1 MSDSV
6 ESLLVTGVYGSGKSS
21 VIEEMG
27 SMFEERSTPYA
38 ALDLDWLGWFDA
50 GWDDD
55 RAEHAMMVRNLDMVL
70 GNYLDA
76 GVRRVIMA
84 LSIEHQWELDA
95 IKAVSPQPF
104 HVVRLV
110 TDLDHIRARLEAT
123 PTAGRQVDLKWAEK
137 WLAAGTGEGFED
149 FVVANDRPIRVVAEE
164 VLDRVDW
171 T

>member
-1 MSDSV
+1 MTGSA

-27 SMFEERSTPYA
+27 SVFEERGTPYA

-50 GWDDD
+50 GWNDD
-55 RAEHAMMVRNLDMVL
+55 RAEHAIMVRNLDMML
-70 GNYLDA
+70 SNYLEA
-76 GVRRVIMA
+76 GVRRVVMA
-84 LSIEHQWELDA
+84 LSIEHQWELDT
-95 IKAVSPQPF
+95 IKAVSPLPL

-110 TDLDHIRARLEAT
+110 TDLNEIRSRLAAS
-123 PTAGRQVDLKWAEK
+123 PTSGREVDLKWAEK

-149 FVVANDRPIRVVAEE
+149 FAVANDRPIRVVTEE
-164 VLDRVDW
+164 VLRRLGW